1 MSGAPSHLYLSKEA
15 MDVLDKAGRLLKD
28 DRDTPY
34 VEMHIRGDEKFL
46 ATVEET
52 PSVHR
57 RANILGL
64 KSLKRLCFIFKG
76 ETFSLN
82 DKFQYL

>member
-1 MSGAPSHLYLSKEA
+1 ME
-15 MDVLDKAGRLLKD
+15 VLDKAGRLLKD

-34 VEMHIRGDEKFL
+34 VEMHIRGDAKFP

-52 PSVHR
+52 PKNSPNFYHR
-57 RANILGL
+57 HANILGL
-64 KSLKRLCFIFKG
+64 KSMKRLCFSLKG
-76 ETFSLN
+76 ETFSFN

>member
-1 MSGAPSHLYLSKEA
+1 MSGAPSHVYLSKEA
-15 MDVLDKAGRLLKD
+15 MDVLGKAGRLLKD

-34 VEMHIRGDEKFL
+34 VEMHIRGDEKFP
-46 ATVEET
+46 ATVEEA

-57 RANILGL
+57 HANILGL
-64 KSLKRLCFIFKG
+64 KSLKRLCFSLRG
-76 ETFSLN
+76 EAFNFN

>member
-1 MSGAPSHLYLSKEA
+1 ME
-15 MDVLDKAGRLLKD
+15 VLDKAGRLLKD

-34 VEMHIRGDEKFL
+34 VEMHIRGGEKFP

-52 PSVHR
+52 PSAHKH
-57 RANILGL
+57 ANILGL
-64 KSLKRLCFIFKG
+64 KSLKRLCFSLRG
-76 ETFSLN
+76 ETFSFN